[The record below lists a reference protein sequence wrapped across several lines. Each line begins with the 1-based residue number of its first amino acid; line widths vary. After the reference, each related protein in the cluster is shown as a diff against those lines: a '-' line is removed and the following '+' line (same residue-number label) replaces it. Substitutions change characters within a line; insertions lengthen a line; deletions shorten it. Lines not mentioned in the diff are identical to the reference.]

1 MSQRTWIFDL
11 DNTLHDATPH
21 IFPQINRSMT
31 RYLQTHLQL
40 DEAAADALRSHY
52 WLRYGATLSGLVR
65 HHAIDPDHFLWHT
78 HLFIDLPARVI
89 RQPGLR
95 SVLRQ
100 LPGQKIVFTNA
111 PRHYAIAVLKI
122 LQVLDLFE
130 EIFSI
135 EDANYQPKPHWQGYQ
150 TLLRQQRLHPAQCVM
165 VEDSADN
172 LRMAKRLGMQTI
184 WLSKALR
191 RPGFVDVQVGNIREL
206 PRVWRA

>member
-1 MSQRTWIFDL
+1 
-11 DNTLHDATPH
+11 
-21 IFPQINRSMT
+21 MT

-78 HLFIDLPARVI
+78 HLFTDLPDRVI

-100 LPGQKIVFTNA
+100 LAGQKIVFTNA

-135 EDANYQPKPHWQGYQ
+135 EDASYQPKPHWQGYQ
-150 TLLRQQRLHPAQCVM
+150 KLLRQQRLHPAQCVM

-184 WLSKALR
+184 WLSKTLR
-191 RPGFVDVQVGNIREL
+191 RPSFVDVQVQNIRDL